1 MPRVIYGDNKLENRA
16 WTQDSKETTAQKKAI
31 KKMME
36 QQPKLTPY
44 DKGVT
49 SCNER
54 INSLN
59 KSITDFKERID
70 LLNMLAKSNSKITR
84 ITHNGKVLLE
94 NPAAAMV
101 NTLLQI
107 SFEEITLEMIK
118 LEKAIYISKKN
129 VDSDQIGK
137 HWSDRYEAITMKAI
151 SAVEKMVEA
160 NMYTDSDY
168 KDYVVQA
175 GVQLAFI
182 RSLCE

>member
-1 MPRVIYGDNKLENRA
+1 MPARRNTLRQKAETGRRLNDWKQINRPIRY
-16 WTQDSKETTAQKKAI
+16 S
-31 KKMME
+31 
-36 QQPKLTPY
+36 PY
-44 DKGVT
+44 DRGVA

-54 INSLN
+54 ITSLN

-70 LLNMLAKSNSKITR
+70 LLNMFTGQLNLIRR
-84 ITHNGKVLLE
+84 ITHNDKVLSE
-94 NPAAAMV
+94 TPAQALA

-107 SFEEITLEMIK
+107 SFEEITLEMVK

-160 NMYTDSDY
+160 ELYTDSDY
-168 KDYVVQA
+168 AVYRGQA
-175 GVQLAFI
+175 DRQMEFI
-182 RSLCE
+182 RALCV